1 MMETLITVQ
10 RALELIRANVHT
22 LTPAHRPLSEA
33 TGLVL
38 AEDLYAGLNIP
49 AFPQSGMDGY
59 AFTFSTGTTSYEI
72 EGEVAAGDAIAFTL
86 APGKAS
92 RIFTGAAVPPGADT
106 VLPQEKARIIDG
118 RLEFD
123 EGGIRQGDNVR
134 PTGSEISMGTLALA
148 SGAVLHPA
156 RIGFLSGMG
165 IAAALVV
172 PSPTVSIIVTGN
184 ELQQAGNPLG
194 YGQVYDSNSPMLNA
208 CLENMG
214 IRDVHIYFSGDVPDR
229 LNELLQEALERSDL
243 VLMTGGVS
251 VGDYDFT
258 LGAFDACGVT
268 RHFHKIRQKPGKPL
282 LFGTRGHRAVFG
294 LPGNPASVLTCFYE
308 YVLPALSIMTGD
320 RKEMI
325 TRKAVLAHA
334 HKKPAGLTHFLKAR
348 VDEDSVSLKGG
359 QESYK
364 LSSYAE
370 ANCIAVLPEEA
381 TDFEAGQFIEIHIIP

>member
-1 MMETLITVQ
+1 METMITVQ
-10 RALELIRANVHT
+10 RALDIIRAQVSPLAAT
-22 LTPAHRPLSEA
+22 QRLLTDA

-38 AEDLYAGLNIP
+38 AEDLYSGLDIP

-59 AFTFSTGTTSYEI
+59 AFAFADGTTSYEI
-72 EGEVAAGDAIAFTL
+72 EGEVAAGDATAYIL
-86 APGKAS
+86 AAGKAS
-92 RIFTGAAVPPGADT
+92 RIFTGAAVPPEADT

-118 RLEFD
+118 QLLFD
-123 EGGIRQGDNVR
+123 EGAVRQGDNVR
-134 PTGSEISMGTLALA
+134 PAGSEIGKGNLALA
-148 SGAVLHPA
+148 GGAVLHPA

-165 IAAALVV
+165 IASALVI
-172 PSPTVSIIVTGN
+172 PSPKVSIIVTGN
-184 ELQQAGNPLG
+184 ELQQAGKPLG
-194 YGQVYDSNSPMLNA
+194 YGQVYDSNSPMLKT
-208 CLENMG
+208 CFEQMG
-214 IRDVHIYFSGDVPDR
+214 IRDVHIYFSGDVPER
-229 LNELLQEALERSDL
+229 LNELLQQALEGSDL

-282 LFGTRGHRAVFG
+282 LFGTRGHSAVFG

-308 YVLPALSIMTGD
+308 YVLPAMTIMTGD

-325 TRKAVLAHA
+325 TRKAALEHA
-334 HKKPAGLTHFLKAR
+334 HKKPAGLTHFLKAK
-348 VDEDSVSLKGG
+348 VEGDSVSLKGG

-381 TDFEAGQFIEIHIIP
+381 TDFEAGQFIEIHLIP

>member
-1 MMETLITVQ
+1 MITVQ
-10 RALELIRANVHT
+10 RALELIRAHVSP
-22 LTPAHRPLSEA
+22 LTPARQPLSEA

-38 AEDLYAGLNIP
+38 AEDLFSGLNIP

-59 AFTFSTGTTSYEI
+59 AFAFAAGTTSYAL
-72 EGEVAAGDAIAFTL
+72 EGEVAAGDATAFKL
-86 APGKAS
+86 PPGKAS

-106 VLPQEKARIIDG
+106 VLPQEKARIIEG
-118 RLEFD
+118 KLLFD
-123 EGGIRQGDNVR
+123 EGAVRQGDNVR
-134 PTGSEISMGTLALA
+134 PPGSEISMGTLALA

-165 IAAALVV
+165 IATALVV
-172 PSPTVSIIVTGN
+172 PSPRVSIIVTGN
-184 ELQQAGNPLG
+184 ELQQSGNPLG
-194 YGQVYDSNSPMLNA
+194 YGQVYDSNSPMLKA
-208 CLENMG
+208 CLEQMG

-229 LNELLQEALERSDL
+229 LNELLQQALEESDL

-258 LGAFDACGVT
+258 LGAFDAGGVT

-308 YVLPALSIMTGD
+308 YVRPAMSIMTGD
-320 RKEMI
+320 SKNMI
-325 TRKAVLAHA
+325 VRKAALTHA
-334 HKKPAGLTHFLKAR
+334 HKKPAGLTHFLKAK
-348 VDEDSVSLKGG
+348 VEGDSVSLKGG

-364 LSSYAE
+364 LSSYAD

-381 TDFEAGQFIEIHIIP
+381 TDFEAGQFIEIHLIP